1 MAEKLDVEESEQYFG
16 ALYEYIVDDAITD
29 VDVSGTP
36 PEVWITSTKNERTR
50 ADGCG
55 ITQAFLEQF
64 SKRVA
69 NTVSRAFNK
78 AEPVLEAETDRLRIT
93 VVHESAAINGRAIC
107 IRKSLP
113 YVRLKEEDMIM
124 SGYASQEV
132 IDLLKN
138 CVKARMNLVFCG
150 EPAAGK
156 TECAKFF
163 SSFIPAG
170 DRVITIEDTPEW
182 HYSTINPGKD
192 CVELK
197 VGEQMDYT
205 RAIKTCLRLN
215 PKWMMVSETR
225 SKEVIYLVEGF
236 STGVR
241 GMTTLHADDVRKVPD
256 RMVNMAGQSRDE
268 GRLENDIYSFINVA
282 VMIRRREVTD
292 EYGKRVVRRFI
303 DQVCF
308 FERKD
313 GKNETVMIVDDGKLV
328 NAVMPDDVRIK
339 MKRAGIK
346 NPFKY
351 AEKPAQKDE
360 TDASDCRGRYG
371 EQIAGDR
378 NPGVY
383 KNRDFCP
390 ETAYASVDPYATG
403 GVYAAVG

>member
-1 MAEKLDVEESEQYFG
+1 MAEKLFVDESEQYFG
-16 ALYEYIVDDAITD
+16 PLYRYIADDSITD

-36 PEVWITSTKNERTR
+36 PDIWLTSTKNERVK
-50 ADGCG
+50 AENCD
-55 ITQAFLEQF
+55 ITGTFLEQF

-69 NTVSRAFNK
+69 NTVSRSFNK

-113 YVRLKEEDMIM
+113 YVRLSEEDMIM
-124 SGYASQEV
+124 SGYAGQEV

-197 VGEQMDYT
+197 VGEHMDYT

-256 RMVNMAGQSRDE
+256 RMVNMAGQARDE
-268 GRLENDIYSFINVA
+268 SRLENDIYSFINVA

-292 EYGKRVVRRFI
+292 ENGDRVVRRYI
-303 DQVCF
+303 DQICF
-308 FERKD
+308 FERSD
-313 GKNETVMIVDDGKLV
+313 GENETVMIVDDGKLI
-328 NAVMPDDVRIK
+328 NAKIPADARLK
-339 MKRAGIK
+339 MDRAGIR
-346 NPFKY
+346 NPFSY
-351 AEKPAQKDE
+351 QDM
-360 TDASDCRGRYG
+360 TRGG
-371 EQIAGDR
+371 
-378 NPGVY
+378 
-383 KNRDFCP
+383 
-390 ETAYASVDPYATG
+390 AYAAIG
-403 GVYAAVG
+403 

>member
-1 MAEKLDVEESEQYFG
+1 MNEKLDIEETKAYFG
-16 ALYEYIVDDAITD
+16 PLYDYVSDDSITD
-29 VDVSGTP
+29 VDVAGMP
-36 PEVWITSTKNERTR
+36 PEVWITGSDNERVRVDDCQIST
-50 ADGCG
+50 
-55 ITQAFLEQF
+55 AFLEQF

-69 NTVSRAFNK
+69 NTVSLPFNK

-124 SGYASQEV
+124 SGYAKREV
-132 IDLLKN
+132 INLLKN

-163 SSFIPAG
+163 SSFIPANE
-170 DRVITIEDTPEW
+170 RVITIEDTPEW
-182 HYSTINPGKD
+182 HYSLINPDKD

-215 PKWMMVSETR
+215 PKWMMLSETR

-241 GMTTLHADDVRKVPD
+241 GMTTLHTDDVRKVPD

-268 GRLENDIYSFINVA
+268 GRMENDIYSFINVA

-292 EYGKRVVRRFI
+292 ENNERVVRRYI

-308 FERKD
+308 FDRKD
-313 GKNETVMIVDDGKLV
+313 GQNNTIMMVDDGRLI
-328 NAVMPDDVRIK
+328 NETLPEDARIK
-339 MKRAGIK
+339 MERAGIK
-346 NPFKY
+346 DPFCY
-351 AEKPAQKDE
+351 EMPPEKHIRLTIS
-360 TDASDCRGRYG
+360 TDTAK
-371 EQIAGDR
+371 AG
-378 NPGVY
+378 
-383 KNRDFCP
+383 
-390 ETAYASVDPYATG
+390 
-403 GVYAAVG
+403 

>member
-1 MAEKLDVEESEQYFG
+1 MAEKLDVEESERYFG
-16 ALYEYIVDDAITD
+16 PLYEFIADDSITD
-29 VDVSGTP
+29 VDVAGTP
-36 PEVWITSTKNERTR
+36 PAIWITSSKNERTKVR
-50 ADGCG
+50 DREVSQ
-55 ITQAFLEQF
+55 TFLEQF

-69 NTVSRAFNK
+69 NTVSLPFNK

-93 VVHESAAINGRAIC
+93 VVHESAAINGRTIC

-113 YVRLKEEDMIM
+113 YVRLTEEDMVM
-124 SGYASQEV
+124 SGYAKQEV

-182 HYSTINPGKD
+182 HYGTINPGKD

-197 VGEQMDYT
+197 VGDQMDYT

-241 GMTTLHADDVRKVPD
+241 GMTTLHTDDVRKVPD

-268 GRLENDIYSFINVA
+268 SRLCNDIYSFINVA

-292 EYGKRVVRRFI
+292 ENGERVVRRFI
-303 DQVCF
+303 DQICF

-313 GKNETVMIVDDGKLV
+313 GENRTVMVVDDGKLLE
-328 NAVMPDDVRIK
+328 AKLPEDARIK
-339 MKRAGIK
+339 MDRAGIK
-346 NPFKY
+346 NPFSY
-351 AEKPAQKDE
+351 QK
-360 TDASDCRGRYG
+360 
-371 EQIAGDR
+371 
-378 NPGVY
+378 
-383 KNRDFCP
+383 
-390 ETAYASVDPYATG
+390 G
-403 GVYAAVG
+403 GAYAAVG

>member
-1 MAEKLDVEESEQYFG
+1 MSQQLSIEETKAYFG
-16 ALYEYIVDDAITD
+16 PLYEYIADDSITD
-29 VDVSGTP
+29 VDVPGMP
-36 PEVWITSTKNERTR
+36 PEVWITSAKNERTR
-50 ADGCG
+50 AGDCV
-55 ITQAFLEQF
+55 ISQSFLEQF

-69 NTVSRAFNK
+69 NTVSRPFNK

-113 YVRLKEEDMIM
+113 YVRLNEEDMIM
-124 SGYASQEV
+124 SGYAKPEV
-132 IDLLKN
+132 INLLKN

-163 SSFIPAG
+163 SSFIPPNE
-170 DRVITIEDTPEW
+170 RVITIEDTPEW
-182 HYSTINPGKD
+182 HYSAINPDKD

-241 GMTTLHADDVRKVPD
+241 GMTTLHTDDVRKVPD
-256 RMVNMAGQSRDE
+256 RMVNMAGQTRDE
-268 GRLENDIYSFINVA
+268 GRMENDIYSFINVA

-292 EYGKRVVRRFI
+292 ENNERVVRRFI

-308 FERKD
+308 FDRRD
-313 GKNETVMIVDDGKLV
+313 GKNNTTMMVDDGRLINEKL
-328 NAVMPDDVRIK
+328 PEDVRIK
-339 MKRAGIK
+339 MDRAGIED
-346 NPFKY
+346 PFSYEEPK
-351 AEKPAQKDE
+351 ER
-360 TDASDCRGRYG
+360 SINLRLSRSL
-371 EQIAGDR
+371 AGV
-378 NPGVY
+378 GL
-383 KNRDFCP
+383 K
-390 ETAYASVDPYATG
+390 S
-403 GVYAAVG
+403 AVGG

>member
-1 MAEKLDVEESEQYFG
+1 MSQQLSIEETKAYFG
-16 ALYEYIVDDAITD
+16 PLYDYIADDSITD
-29 VDVSGTP
+29 VDVSGMP
-36 PEVWITSTKNERTR
+36 PEVWITSAKNERTR
-50 ADGCG
+50 AGDCV
-55 ITQAFLEQF
+55 ISQSFLEQF

-69 NTVSRAFNK
+69 NTVSRPFNK

-113 YVRLKEEDMIM
+113 YVRLNEEDMIM
-124 SGYASQEV
+124 SGYAKTEV
-132 IDLLKN
+132 INLLKN

-163 SSFIPAG
+163 SSFIPPNE
-170 DRVITIEDTPEW
+170 RVITIEDTPEW
-182 HYSTINPGKD
+182 HYSAINPDKD

-241 GMTTLHADDVRKVPD
+241 GMTTLHTDDVRKVPD
-256 RMVNMAGQSRDE
+256 RMVNMAGQTRDE
-268 GRLENDIYSFINVA
+268 GRMENDIYSFINVA

-292 EYGKRVVRRFI
+292 ENNERVVRRFI

-308 FERKD
+308 FDRRD
-313 GKNETVMIVDDGKLV
+313 GKNNTTMMVDDGRLINEKL
-328 NAVMPDDVRIK
+328 PEDVRIK
-339 MKRAGIK
+339 MDRAGIED
-346 NPFKY
+346 PFSY
-351 AEKPAQKDE
+351 AEPKEKNINLRL
-360 TDASDCRGRYG
+360 SRSL
-371 EQIAGDR
+371 AGV
-378 NPGVY
+378 GL
-383 KNRDFCP
+383 K
-390 ETAYASVDPYATG
+390 S
-403 GVYAAVG
+403 AVGG

>member
-1 MAEKLDVEESEQYFG
+1 MAELLIVEETKQYFG
-16 ALYEYIVDDAITD
+16 PLYDYISDDSITD

-36 PEVWITSTKNERTR
+36 PEVWITGVKNERTR
-50 ADGCG
+50 ADNCE
-55 ITQAFLEQF
+55 ITQTFLEQF

-69 NTVSRAFNK
+69 NTVSRPFNK

-93 VVHESAAINGRAIC
+93 VVHESAAINGRAVC

-113 YVRLKEEDMIM
+113 YVRLNEEDMIM
-124 SGYASQEV
+124 SGYAKQEV

-163 SSFIPAG
+163 SSFIPPQ

-182 HYSTINPGKD
+182 HYGTINQGKD

-215 PKWMMVSETR
+215 PKWMMLSETR

-236 STGVR
+236 STGVC
-241 GMTTLHADDVRKVPD
+241 GMTTLHTDDVRKVPD

-268 GRLENDIYSFINVA
+268 SRMENDVYSFINVG
-282 VMIRRREVTD
+282 VMIRRKEVVD
-292 EYGKRVVRRFI
+292 ENGDRVVRRFI
-303 DQVCF
+303 DQICF
-308 FERKD
+308 FERSE

-328 NAVMPDDVRIK
+328 NAILPEGARTK
-339 MKRAGIK
+339 MDRAGIK
-346 NPFKY
+346 NPFTYSESKE
-351 AEKPAQKDE
+351 AKLNEAISKSLNGIKLTEKKEALG
-360 TDASDCRGRYG
+360 A
-371 EQIAGDR
+371 
-378 NPGVY
+378 
-383 KNRDFCP
+383 
-390 ETAYASVDPYATG
+390 
-403 GVYAAVG
+403 

>member
-1 MAEKLDVEESEQYFG
+1 MSEKLNMEESEQYFG
-16 ALYEYIVDDAITD
+16 ALFKYIADDAVTD
-29 VDVSGTP
+29 VDVAGTP
-36 PEVWITSTKNERTR
+36 PEVWITNSKNERKR
-50 ADGCG
+50 AEDCE
-55 ITQAFLEQF
+55 ISPAFLEQF

-69 NTVSRAFNK
+69 NTVSRPFNK

-93 VVHESAAINGRAIC
+93 IVHESAAVNGRAVC

-113 YVRLKEEDMIM
+113 YVRLNEEDMIM
-124 SGYASQEV
+124 SGYAKQEV
-132 IDLLKN
+132 INLLKN
-138 CVKARMNLVFCG
+138 CVKSHMNIIFAG
-150 EPAAGK
+150 EPGVGK

-163 SSFIPAG
+163 SSFIPSYE
-170 DRVITIEDTPEW
+170 RVIVIEDNPEW
-182 HYSTINPGKD
+182 HYSKIRPEAD

-241 GMTTLHADDVRKVPD
+241 GMTTLHTDDVRKVPD

-282 VMIRRREVTD
+282 VMIRRSEVTD
-292 EYGKRVVRRFI
+292 ENGNSSVRRFI

-313 GKNETVMIVDDGKLV
+313 GENK
-328 NAVMPDDVRIK
+328 AVMLVEDGELVDAHLPEDARLK
-339 MKRAGIK
+339 MERAGIK
-346 NPFKY
+346 DPFVYNDKN
-351 AEKPAQKDE
+351 D
-360 TDASDCRGRYG
+360 TLMRVVR
-371 EQIAGDR
+371 
-378 NPGVY
+378 PGVA
-383 KNRDFCP
+383 KKV
-390 ETAYASVDPYATG
+390 AMSA
-403 GVYAAVG
+403 